1 MGTRITALR
10 RPPQNE
16 EPAEWLPHNT
26 EPSAEDP
33 DTDPLSSSETPR
45 QTNEKDEDESD
56 VLPYE
61 NVESTEYPNS
71 SEGKNENQA
80 RNEPDR
86 PTTEE
91 RISDEGVEPPMTDES
106 DSEDQSETDRP
117 EPETQPLQ
125 PLDAATDLGPPP
137 YYYSHFFETWDVA
150 GDGACMFS
158 SVLVSDNHTLFE
170 KPSEQLKALAG
181 QLREDVIMSA
191 LELLESGTPKSQTSF
206 RLNGLKLEKK
216 KRLKLQ
222 IIEVLT
228 EWKERRDKWTVG
240 RGEHRTGENYCRI
253 CDRKF
258 NKYPAYLRHVQ
269 IGHDQEDVDRY
280 ERTIERTDVQF
291 LEDLI
296 PFLIAHHLS
305 QDLIIFHPH
314 TKNASICRATMTG
327 DKAAGTPIAVL
338 LDFKRE
344 HYSALIQK
352 RAEFGNLLGH
362 LLSITRQDDISI
374 SAPTLNKALVEYT
387 AGLHSVVNQQV

>member
-1 MGTRITALR
+1 M
-10 RPPQNE
+10 
-16 EPAEWLPHNT
+16 
-26 EPSAEDP
+26 
-33 DTDPLSSSETPR
+33 
-45 QTNEKDEDESD
+45 DEDESD
-56 VLPYE
+56 APADK
-61 NVESTEYPNS
+61 NIESTEYS
-71 SEGKNENQA
+71 
-80 RNEPDR
+80 
-86 PTTEE
+86 PTTEG
-91 RISDEGVEPPMTDES
+91 RNSDGEVEPPMTNNS
-106 DSEDQSETDRP
+106 DSGDQSETDHP

-269 IGHDQEDVDRY
+269 IGHDQEDIDRY
-280 ERTIERTDVQF
+280 ERTIEHTDVKF
-291 LEDLI
+291 LDLRI
-296 PFLIAHHLS
+296 REAKLV
-305 QDLIIFHPH
+305 
-314 TKNASICRATMTG
+314 RG
-327 DKAAGTPIAVL
+327 GAV
-338 LDFKRE
+338 F
-344 HYSALIQK
+344 I
-352 RAEFGNLLGH
+352 
-362 LLSITRQDDISI
+362 
-374 SAPTLNKALVEYT
+374 
-387 AGLHSVVNQQV
+387 